1 MTGVAPG
8 RLISWFITAVLV
20 GWVVVYN
27 VVRVAG
33 STPAD
38 AALPSFLI
46 GAAIGI
52 VVLVIAVFV
61 RKRLIESGRLHPV
74 DAEADVPDPAAVT
87 PDQRRVIS
95 ATWPIIA
102 VAAVVQLA
110 TGLWMLFDWQGT
122 PALVRAT
129 AELIMAIWFIFAAL
143 WMGWES
149 RNLRDMD
156 AGGIDSV
163 ALGAL
168 LTTVLAGVG
177 ISRQF
182 VTGMQVITVI
192 VAGVASVVA
201 YWVVWYLVR
210 RRGVPSMAII
220 AGLIALASLLLPLLT
235 R

>member
-8 RLISWFITAVLV
+8 RLISWVITAVLV

-27 VVRVAG
+27 VMRVAG
-33 STPAD
+33 GTPAGV
-38 AALPSFLI
+38 ALPSFLI

-52 VVLVIAVFV
+52 VVLAIGIYVRRSLIA
-61 RKRLIESGRLHPV
+61 KGKIHPV
-74 DAEADVPDPAAVT
+74 DAEADVPAPGDLS
-87 PDQRRVIS
+87 PDERRVLG
-95 ATWPIIA
+95 ATWSVVA
-102 VAAVVQLA
+102 VAAVVELV

-122 PALVRAT
+122 PALTRAT
-129 AELIMAIWFIFAAL
+129 AELIMAIWFIFAGG
-143 WMGWES
+143 WMGWEA

-182 VTGMQVITVI
+182 VTGMQVLTVI
-192 VAGVASVVA
+192 VVGVTSVLA

-220 AGLIALASLLLPLLT
+220 AGVITLASLLLPLLT

>member
-27 VVRVAG
+27 VMRVAG

-38 AALPSFLI
+38 AALPSFLV

-52 VVLVIAVFV
+52 VVLVILVVV
-61 RKRLIESGRLHPV
+61 RKRLIAAGRLHPV
-74 DAEADVPDPAAVT
+74 DADADVPDPSAVT
-87 PDQRRVIS
+87 PEQRRVLS

-102 VAAVVQLA
+102 AAAVVQLA

-129 AELIMAIWFIFAAL
+129 AELIMAIWFIFAAG
-143 WMGWES
+143 WMGWEA

-168 LTTVLAGVG
+168 LTAVLAGVG

-192 VAGVASVVA
+192 VVGTASVIS

-220 AGLIALASLLLPLLT
+220 AGLISLAALLLPLLT

>member
-1 MTGVAPG
+1 MRSPLLA
-8 RLISWFITAVLV
+8 
-20 GWVVVYN
+20 
-27 VVRVAG
+27 VAG
-33 STPAD
+33 S
-38 AALPSFLI
+38 
-46 GAAIGI
+46 I
-52 VVLVIAVFV
+52 V
-61 RKRLIESGRLHPV
+61 
-74 DAEADVPDPAAVT
+74 
-87 PDQRRVIS
+87 
-95 ATWPIIA
+95 A
-102 VAAVVQLA
+102 VAAAVQLA

>member
-1 MTGVAPG
+1 VTGVAPG

-27 VVRVAG
+27 VMRVAG

-38 AALPSFLI
+38 AALPSFLV

-52 VVLVIAVFV
+52 VVLVILVVV
-61 RKRLIESGRLHPV
+61 RKRLIAAGRLHPV
-74 DAEADVPDPAAVT
+74 DADADVPDPSAVT
-87 PDQRRVIS
+87 PEQRRVLS

-102 VAAVVQLA
+102 AAAVVQLA

-129 AELIMAIWFIFAAL
+129 AELIMAIWFIFAAG
-143 WMGWES
+143 WMGWEA

-168 LTTVLAGVG
+168 LTAVLAGVG

-192 VAGVASVVA
+192 VVGIASVIS

-220 AGLIALASLLLPLLT
+220 AGLISLAALLLPLLT

>member
-1 MTGVAPG
+1 VTGVAPG

-27 VVRVAG
+27 VMRVAG

-52 VVLVIAVFV
+52 VVLVILVVV
-61 RKRLIESGRLHPV
+61 RKRLIATDRLHPV
-74 DAEADVPDPAAVT
+74 DADADVPDPSAVT
-87 PDQRRVIS
+87 PDQRRVLS
-95 ATWPIIA
+95 AAWPIIA

-122 PALVRAT
+122 PAVVRAT
-129 AELIMAIWFIFAAL
+129 AELIMAIWFIFAAG
-143 WMGWES
+143 WMGWEA

-168 LTTVLAGVG
+168 LTAVLAGVG

-192 VAGVASVVA
+192 VAGVASVIA
-201 YWVVWYLVR
+201 YWLVWYLVR
-210 RRGVPSMAII
+210 RRGVPTMAII
-220 AGLIALASLLLPLLT
+220 AGLISLAALFLPLLT

>member
-1 MTGVAPG
+1 VTGVAPG

-27 VVRVAG
+27 VMRVAG

-38 AALPSFLI
+38 AALPSFLV

-52 VVLVIAVFV
+52 VVLVILVVV
-61 RKRLIESGRLHPV
+61 RKRLIAAGRLHPV
-74 DAEADVPDPAAVT
+74 DADADVPDPSAVT
-87 PDQRRVIS
+87 PEQRRVLS

-102 VAAVVQLA
+102 AAAVVQLA

-129 AELIMAIWFIFAAL
+129 AELIMAIWFIFAAG
-143 WMGWES
+143 WMGWEA

-168 LTTVLAGVG
+168 LTAVLAGVG

-192 VAGVASVVA
+192 VVGTASVIS

-220 AGLIALASLLLPLLT
+220 AGLISLAALLLPLLT

>member
-1 MTGVAPG
+1 VTGVAPG
-8 RLISWFITAVLV
+8 RLISWVITAVLV

-27 VVRVAG
+27 IMRVAG

-46 GAAIGI
+46 GAALG
-52 VVLVIAVFV
+52 LVALAIIMFV
-61 RKRLIESGRLHPV
+61 RTRLIASGRLRPM
-74 DAEADVPDPAAVT
+74 DADADVPDPSAIT
-87 PDQRRVIS
+87 PDQRRVLS

-102 VAAVVQLA
+102 AAAVVQLA
-110 TGLWMLFDWQGT
+110 TGLWMLLDWQGT
-122 PALVRAT
+122 STVVRAT
-129 AELIMAIWFIFAAL
+129 AELIMAIWFIFAAV
-143 WMGWES
+143 WMGWEA
-149 RNLRDMD
+149 RNLRGMD

-168 LTTVLAGVG
+168 LTAVLAGVG

-192 VAGVASVVA
+192 VVGVASVVA

-220 AGLIALASLLLPLLT
+220 AGLISLAALLLPLLT

>member
-1 MTGVAPG
+1 MTGVATG

-27 VVRVAG
+27 VMRVAG

-52 VVLVIAVFV
+52 VVLVILVYV
-61 RKRLIESGRLHPV
+61 RKRLIEAGRLHPA
-74 DAEADVPDPAAVT
+74 DAEADVPDPSAVT
-87 PDQRRVIS
+87 PEQRRVLS
-95 ATWPIIA
+95 AVWPVIA
-102 VAAVVQLA
+102 AASVVQLV

-129 AELIMAIWFIFAAL
+129 AELVMAIWFIFAAF
-143 WMGWES
+143 WMGWET

-192 VAGVASVVA
+192 VVGVASVLA

-220 AGLIALASLLLPLLT
+220 AGLITLASLLLPLLT

>member
-27 VVRVAG
+27 VMRVAG

-38 AALPSFLI
+38 AALPSFLV

-52 VVLVIAVFV
+52 VVLVILVVV
-61 RKRLIESGRLHPV
+61 RKRLIAAGRLHPV
-74 DAEADVPDPAAVT
+74 DADADVPDPSAVT
-87 PDQRRVIS
+87 PEQRRVLS

-102 VAAVVQLA
+102 AAAVVQLA

-129 AELIMAIWFIFAAL
+129 AELIMAIWFIFAAG
-143 WMGWES
+143 WMGWEA

-168 LTTVLAGVG
+168 LTAVLAGVG

-192 VAGVASVVA
+192 VVGIASVIS

-220 AGLIALASLLLPLLT
+220 AGLISLAALLLPLLT

>member
-27 VVRVAG
+27 VMRVAG

-52 VVLVIAVFV
+52 VVLVILVVV
-61 RKRLIESGRLHPV
+61 RKRLIATDRLHPV
-74 DAEADVPDPAAVT
+74 DADADVPDPSAVT
-87 PDQRRVIS
+87 PDQRRVLS
-95 ATWPIIA
+95 AAWPIIA

-122 PALVRAT
+122 PAVVRAT
-129 AELIMAIWFIFAAL
+129 AELIMAIWFIFAAG
-143 WMGWES
+143 WMGWEA

-168 LTTVLAGVG
+168 LTAVLAGVG

-192 VAGVASVVA
+192 VAGVASVIA
-201 YWVVWYLVR
+201 YWLVWYLVR
-210 RRGVPSMAII
+210 RRGVPTMAII
-220 AGLIALASLLLPLLT
+220 AGLISLAALFLPLLT